1 MYVLVNGIRLF
12 FDVEGA
18 GLVPDGPTMREKPVM
33 LLLHGGP
40 GADHSLFKPSF
51 GQLSDLVQ
59 LVYLD
64 HRGCGRSE
72 HGSAS
77 SWSLAQWG
85 DDVLGFCEAL
95 GIEQP
100 IVFGGSFG
108 GQVALS
114 FATRY
119 PTKLRKL
126 ILECT
131 TAKMEIDVVLNAF
144 ERLGGIEARRIAEAR
159 WLRPSKE
166 TRARYLKVCVPLYTA
181 RVRIHP
187 DAEHRM
193 IRNDELA
200 LHFSG
205 QDGEFLKFDY
215 RADLRRILCPT
226 LVMAGDRDPI
236 TPMTFSETIVANL
249 PEHLIRFER
258 FPGCG
263 HGPTDDDPIHAFAV
277 IRDFIKN

>member
-1 MYVLVNGIRLF
+1 
-12 FDVEGA
+12 
-18 GLVPDGPTMREKPVM
+18 MREKPLM

-40 GADHSLFKPSF
+40 GGDHSEFKPSF
-51 GQLSDLVQ
+51 AQLADLVQ

-72 HGSAS
+72 RGPIS
-77 SWSLAQWG
+77 SWNLAQWG
-85 DDVLGFCEAL
+85 DDVLAFCEVL

-100 IVFGGSFG
+100 IVCGGSFG
-108 GQVALS
+108 GLVAQS

-119 PTKLRKL
+119 PTKVRKL

-131 TAKMEIDVVLNAF
+131 TAKTEINVILDTF
-144 ERLGGIEARRIAEAR
+144 ERLGGVEARRIAEAR
-159 WLRPSKE
+159 WLYPSKE
-166 TRARYLKVCVPLYTA
+166 TRARYLEVCVPLYSA
-181 RVRIHP
+181 RAHVDP
-187 DAEHRM
+187 DARRRM

-215 RADLRRILCPT
+215 RKDLGRIICPT

-236 TPMTFSETIVANL
+236 TPMAFSETIVASL
-249 PEHLIRFER
+249 PEHLVRFER

-263 HGPTDDDPIHAFAV
+263 HGVTDDDPVRAFGV
-277 IRDFIKN
+277 IRDFVRG